1 MKLER
6 VRAIADAVLNEGY
19 ILYPYRPTA
28 TKNRSRW
35 TFGGVYPHA
44 WFESTHGADPF
55 ELRTEFLLHG
65 GENTQIEACLR
76 FLQPLS
82 REVGRLDAPLL
93 EWRQGTVPAYT
104 PVPML
109 SIDEKPY
116 YTWQEAVE
124 RELLFDALSLV
135 ELARRP
141 AVLPFACPEL
151 HERSPL
157 SDSAGVIRG
166 LLTRRQRAQ
175 RGNLH
180 LSAQALTHDVWRLS
194 ARVENS
200 TPMDPA
206 MVSTREEANLYS
218 FASTHLVLAVAG
230 GAFVSQQ
237 DPPDS
242 LSDANA
248 ACKNHGLYPVLA
260 GETGSRDLMLAAPI
274 ILYDHPEVAPQS
286 PGDFCDATEI
296 DELLSLTILALT
308 DDEKREMA
316 AGDPR
321 AAALL
326 ERTERL
332 SPDDFQRLHGTLR
345 RTPIAAAPR
354 LVSLER
360 GGRRLC
366 VGDRV
371 VLKPHPRGD
380 VFDLVLANKT
390 AIIESIER
398 DFEDRVHVAVTID
411 ADPGRAWGLE
421 RMPGHRFFFAPEEIE
436 ADEEPRMQA

>member
-19 ILYPYRPTA
+19 ILYPYRPT
-28 TKNRSRW
+28 TMKNRSRW

-55 ELRTEFLLHG
+55 ELRTEFLLEG

-82 REVGRLDAPLL
+82 REVGRLETPLR
-93 EWRQGTVPAYT
+93 EWPHGTVPAST
-104 PVPML
+104 PVAML
-109 SIDEKPY
+109 SIDERPY
-116 YTWQEAVE
+116 FTWQEAVE
-124 RELLFDALSLV
+124 REILFGTLSLV
-135 ELARRP
+135 ELARSA

-151 HERSPL
+151 YERSPL
-157 SDSAGVIRG
+157 SDSAGVYRG
-166 LLTRRQRAQ
+166 VLTRRQRAQ
-175 RGNLH
+175 HGSLH
-180 LSAQALTHDVWRLS
+180 LSAEALAHDLWRLS
-194 ARVENS
+194 VRVENS
-200 TPMDPA
+200 TPMDPGTIN
-206 MVSTREEANLYS
+206 TREEANLYS

-237 DPPDS
+237 DPPDT
-242 LSDANA
+242 LSEANA
-248 ACKNHGLYPVLA
+248 ACNNHGLYPVLA
-260 GETGSRDLMLAAPI
+260 GEPGSRDLLLAAPI

-286 PGDFCDATEI
+286 PGDSCDATEI

-308 DDEKREMA
+308 DEEKREMA

-345 RTPIAAAPR
+345 RTPQPAPR
-354 LVSLER
+354 LVSLDS

-371 VLKPHPRGD
+371 LLKPHPRGD

-390 AIIESIER
+390 AVIESIER
-398 DFEDRVHVAVTID
+398 DFDDRVHVAVTID

-436 ADEEPRMQA
+436 AEEEPRKHA

>member
-19 ILYPYRPTA
+19 ILYPYRPT
-28 TKNRSRW
+28 TMKNRSRW
-35 TFGGVYPHA
+35 TFGGVFPRA

-55 ELRTEFLLHG
+55 ELRTEFLLQG
-65 GENTQIEACLR
+65 GENTRIEACLR

-82 REVGRLDAPLL
+82 REVGRLETPVR
-93 EWRQGTVPAYT
+93 EWPQGTVPAHT

-116 YTWQEAVE
+116 FTWQEAVE

-135 ELARRP
+135 ELARSA

-157 SDSAGVIRG
+157 SDSAGLNRG

-180 LSAQALTHDVWRLS
+180 LSVTALAHDVWRLS

-206 MVSTREEANLYS
+206 TISTREEANLYS

-230 GAFVSQQ
+230 GTFVSQQ
-237 DPPDS
+237 DPPNT
-242 LSDANA
+242 LSDANT
-248 ACKNHGLYPVLA
+248 ACENHGLYPVLA
-260 GETGSRDLMLAAPI
+260 GEPGSRDLMLAAPI

-308 DDEKREMA
+308 DEEKREMA

-345 RTPIAAAPR
+345 RTPTPTPR

-360 GGRRLC
+360 GGRQLC

-371 VLKPHPRGD
+371 LLRPHPRGD

-390 AIIESIER
+390 AVIESIER
-398 DFEDRVHVAVTID
+398 DFDDRVHVAVTID
-411 ADPGRAWGLE
+411 DDPGRAWGLE

-436 ADEEPRMQA
+436 AEEEPRRHA